1 MTENEVTAAVWLVG
15 GCVLLFWRS
24 RRKFSRLNSNGI
36 EQHPSHLKMLTSTGL
51 DLMLFSVG
59 TAAMAISALILL
71 LFEQQAILAFLIS
84 VAAIYQ
90 FRSPR

>member
-1 MTENEVTAAVWLVG
+1 MTEYEVRALIWLIAG
-15 GCVLLFWRS
+15 SILLFWRS
-24 RRKFSRLNSNGI
+24 RRKFYRQNCLEI

-71 LFEQQAILAFLIS
+71 LFEQRAILAFLIS
-84 VAAIYQ
+84 VAVIYQ

>member
-1 MTENEVTAAVWLVG
+1 MTEYEVSALIWLIAG
-15 GCVLLFWRS
+15 SILIFWRS

-36 EQHPSHLKMLTSTGL
+36 EQFPSHWNMLSATGL
-51 DLMLFSVG
+51 DFMLFSVG

-84 VAAIYQ
+84 LAVIYQ

>member
-1 MTENEVTAAVWLVG
+1 
-15 GCVLLFWRS
+15 
-24 RRKFSRLNSNGI
+24 
-36 EQHPSHLKMLTSTGL
+36 MLTSTGL

-71 LFEQQAILAFLIS
+71 LFEQRAILAFLIS
-84 VAAIYQ
+84 VAVIYQ